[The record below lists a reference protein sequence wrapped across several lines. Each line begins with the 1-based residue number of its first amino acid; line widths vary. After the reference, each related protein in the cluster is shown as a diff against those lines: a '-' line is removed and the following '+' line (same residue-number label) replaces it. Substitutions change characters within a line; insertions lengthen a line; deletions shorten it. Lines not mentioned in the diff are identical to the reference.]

1 MQKPSDDGPVKPNI
15 QARSMDERA
24 DAAVMLL
31 KGLNPLQVQAD
42 QDGFSFLSYLLR
54 MAIMEAQEIAS
65 GPTLAV
71 EINKRL
77 AREGMQRNLTEQ
89 IEAEEYLQAITHKSE
104 DAKEGRLSF
113 MEKRDPVFK
122 GR

>member
-1 MQKPSDDGPVKPNI
+1 MT
-15 QARSMDERA
+15 RA
-24 DAAVMLL
+24 
-31 KGLNPLQVQAD
+31 
-42 QDGFSFLSYLLR
+42 
-54 MAIMEAQEIAS
+54 EALAGEIAS

-77 AREGMQRNLTEQ
+77 ARDGMNRSLTEQ
-89 IEAEEYLQAITHKSE
+89 IEAEEYLQVITHNSE

-122 GR
+122 GH

>member
-15 QARSMDERA
+15 QARSMDERT

-42 QDGFSFLSYLLR
+42 KDGFSFLSYLLR

-65 GPTLAV
+65 GSTGEFDKPPGDNHGPS
-71 EINKRL
+71 E
-77 AREGMQRNLTEQ
+77 
-89 IEAEEYLQAITHKSE
+89 KSS
-104 DAKEGRLSF
+104 G
-113 MEKRDPVFK
+113 
-122 GR
+122 